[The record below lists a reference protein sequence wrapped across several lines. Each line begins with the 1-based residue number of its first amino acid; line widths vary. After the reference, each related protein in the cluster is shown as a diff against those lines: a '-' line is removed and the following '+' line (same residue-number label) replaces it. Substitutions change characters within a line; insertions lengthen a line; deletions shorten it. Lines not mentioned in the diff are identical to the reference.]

1 MDRWTSILG
10 EFWKEPKHRSFCP
23 HGVGYHHPPC
33 RWMCCPTL
41 KLSVPIFKGFLWR
54 FHHWLNLGNWWVSL
68 TSSPSSLSESHGGV
82 VILKLPT
89 ESLVHLTASFP
100 SWSSLWAH
108 QDHFINTNSDL
119 TIWQNMVHWRRE
131 WKTTP
136 VDLLPEPH
144 KQYEKAKRYDTR
156 RWAPTVGRC
165 PIHCWGRVQK

>member
-1 MDRWTSILG
+1 M
-10 EFWKEPKHRSFCP
+10 KEYVGWVLDGAQLQEPLSPWSWALPPSLQVDVLSNSEGLCALLLT
-23 HGVGYHHPPC
+23 GV
-33 RWMCCPTL
+33 
-41 KLSVPIFKGFLWR
+41 LWR

-68 TSSPSSLSESHGGV
+68 TSSPSSLSGSHGGV